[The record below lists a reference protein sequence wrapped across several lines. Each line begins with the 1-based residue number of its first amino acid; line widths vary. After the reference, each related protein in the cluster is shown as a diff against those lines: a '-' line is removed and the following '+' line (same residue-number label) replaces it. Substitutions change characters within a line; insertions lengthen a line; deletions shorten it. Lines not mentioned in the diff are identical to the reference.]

1 MRRGLGLFCV
11 LSLAT
16 SFVVACS
23 SASSSSN
30 AGGGGGGSGGM
41 GAGGSGGINVGGNA
55 GSGNGGTGALTGC
68 GKIEGG
74 EVVPLDMY
82 LMLDKSGSMTDN
94 GKWGAVTGAI
104 TQFVD
109 LTNLDKLG
117 MGLGLFPI
125 PAAAGTIPT
134 GPCTSD
140 QQCGFYGPCVPVFN
154 QCSGALAGN
163 DSCVA
168 TDYQK
173 PIVPIAALPG
183 VGTLVKAEIDKAN
196 PDGNSTPAA
205 PALEGAI
212 DVATLWAQSHADRMT
227 VVVLATDGEP
237 TNCTP
242 NDVSTVAAHAAEG
255 LGQSPSIRT
264 FVIGV
269 GSELSSLNAI
279 AAAGGTDK
287 AILVSAGNAGTEFL
301 DALNKIRGGM
311 VCQYLVPQDGKSDP
325 TKVNVVFTPTDQAGQ
340 TIGGVGSAAD
350 CQGEKAWYYDDKTKP
365 TKILLC
371 PAACDMVKNVPGKIE
386 IVFGCPTEPP
396 K

>member
-1 MRRGLGLFCV
+1 MRRGIGLFFV
-11 LSLAT
+11 LSLAAG
-16 SFVVACS
+16 FVVACS
-23 SASSSSN
+23 SASSSNN

-41 GAGGSGGINVGGNA
+41 GAGGSGGINVGGDA
-55 GSGNGGTGALTGC
+55 GGGNGGTGALTGC

-82 LMLDKSGSMTDN
+82 LMLDKSGSMKDG

-104 TQFVD
+104 TQFVG
-109 LTNLDKLG
+109 LPNLDKLG

-125 PAAAGTIPT
+125 PAAPGTIPT
-134 GPCTSD
+134 GTCTSD
-140 QQCGFYGPCVPVFN
+140 QDCGFYGPCMPVFN
-154 QCSGALAGN
+154 QCNGALAGMN

-173 PIVPIAALPG
+173 PIVGIADLPG
-183 VGTLVKAEIDKAN
+183 VGTQIKAEIGKTA
-196 PDGNSTPAA
+196 PDGNSTPAG

-212 DVATLWAQSHADRMT
+212 DIATLWAQGHTDRIT

-237 TNCTP
+237 NNCNP
-242 NDVSTVAAHAAEG
+242 NDPAKVAGEG
-255 LGQSPSIRT
+255 LAQTPSIKT

-269 GSELSSLNAI
+269 GYELTSLNAI
-279 AAAGGTDK
+279 AAAGGTNQ
-287 AILVSAGNAGTEFL
+287 AILVSAGNAGAEFL

-311 VCQYLVPQDGKSDP
+311 VCQYVLPQDGKSDP
-325 TKVNVVFTPTDQAGQ
+325 NKVNVLFTPTGGPGQ
-340 TIGGVGSAAD
+340 TIGGVAGAGE
-350 CQGEKAWYYDDKTKP
+350 CQGEKAWYYDDKKTQ
-365 TKILLC
+365 ILLC

-386 IVFGCPTEPP
+386 IVLGCPTEPP